1 MRRSLT
7 RRRGRRW
14 SSALSLSSR
23 NRSRFWRGRLG
34 RGGRGSRSGIRGAD
48 PSGQEADGATILALG
63 VSREVRLDSGIIA
76 DGVAA
81 EGFADV
87 VDDAVDV
94 LFVVREEFLERGA
107 EVLRVG
113 AGAGV
118 VGVAFDAAGED
129 LLFEAVEATRDALEV
144 EGAAEGRG
152 DGLLSGKWQRCELIA
167 RARVLGQECAYGG

>member
-1 MRRSLT
+1 MD
-7 RRRGRRW
+7 RG
-14 SSALSLSSR
+14 
-23 NRSRFWRGRLG
+23 
-34 RGGRGSRSGIRGAD
+34 
-48 PSGQEADGATILALG
+48 
-63 VSREVRLDSGIIA
+63 VVA

-81 EGFADV
+81 ERFADV

-152 DGLLSGKWQRCELIA
+152 DGLLSGKRQRFESIA
-167 RARVLGQECAYGG
+167 RARVRGEGCAYGG